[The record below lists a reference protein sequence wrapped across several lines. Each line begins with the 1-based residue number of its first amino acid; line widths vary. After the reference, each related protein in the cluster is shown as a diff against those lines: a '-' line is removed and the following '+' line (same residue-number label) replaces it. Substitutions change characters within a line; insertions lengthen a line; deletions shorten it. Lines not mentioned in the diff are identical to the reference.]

1 MSKVTLQAIADQLSI
16 SKFAVSR
23 ALSGKGGVSD
33 DTRARVL
40 SKALELG
47 YNKFSEDGTPRHAIH
62 IVFHDHDPVNSE
74 LWMQMQNGI
83 QSEAALSGYPVQLHW
98 TRKAEQIENVAR
110 ASAGVVLVGQHEPE
124 TLEALK
130 RTKKPVVRLGWVGP
144 LEPVDQVTG
153 ADHEAGSAI
162 GQYLRDRG
170 HRIVGFVHGTRV
182 LRGRMERLFGL
193 TEAFVD
199 CAGAQVIELRYGEEG
214 FATAFQTL
222 AAQGHHPTALF
233 CSHDGLAVHV
243 VSELHRLGYKVPGD
257 VSIVGYGDFA
267 AAMQISPPL
276 TTIRLPGE
284 DMGIAAFRLLLE
296 RMNGNRRQLPPQR
309 VMVVPKLIERESV
322 AECDVNPASHSA

>member
-1 MSKVTLQAIADQLSI
+1 MSKITLQAIADQLGI

-33 DTRARVL
+33 DTRARVHA
-40 SKALELG
+40 KAIALG
-47 YNKFSEDGTPRHAIH
+47 YLKAAAAAQRSAIH

-83 QSEAALSGYPVQLHW
+83 QSEAALSGYEVQLHW
-98 TRKAEQIENVAR
+98 TRSAQQIENVAR

-124 TLEALK
+124 TLEALR
-130 RTKKPVVRLGWVGP
+130 RTGKPVVRLGWVAP
-144 LEPVDQVTG
+144 LDPVDQVTG

-162 GQYLRDRG
+162 GQYLRERG

-182 LRGRMERLFGL
+182 LRGRMERFFGL
-193 TEAFVD
+193 TEAFVG
-199 CAGAQVIELRYGEEG
+199 CEGAQVLELRYGEEG
-214 FATAFQTL
+214 FAASFQSL
-222 AAQGHHPTALF
+222 AAEGHRPTALF

-243 VSELHRLGYKVPGD
+243 VSELHRLGYKVPSD

-284 DMGIAAFRLLLE
+284 DMGTAAFRLLLE

-322 AECDVNPASHSA
+322 ATREAEPAPHSL